1 MFESV
6 KGLEIKTSILF
17 KLVFAQKCTILSCSF
32 LVFFIINLYFL
43 IHSVI
48 TQIFNPIT
56 EFLIALVTPIKEV
69 KAEIKS

>member
-17 KLVFAQKCTILSCSF
+17 KLVFAQKSTILSCSF
-32 LVFFIINLYFL
+32 LVYFIINLYFL

-56 EFLIALVTPIKEV
+56 EFLIAIVTSIKEV
-69 KAEIKS
+69 KAESKS

>member
-6 KGLEIKTSILF
+6 K
-17 KLVFAQKCTILSCSF
+17 LVFAKESTILSCSF

-56 EFLIALVTPIKEV
+56 ELVIAIGTPIKEV
-69 KAEIKS
+69 KAEMKS